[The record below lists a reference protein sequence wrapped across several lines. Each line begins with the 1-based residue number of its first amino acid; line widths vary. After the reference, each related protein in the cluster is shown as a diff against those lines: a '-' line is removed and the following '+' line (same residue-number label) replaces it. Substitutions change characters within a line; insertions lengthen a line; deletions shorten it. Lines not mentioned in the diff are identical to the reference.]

1 MYKRINS
8 KGSRM
13 AIAKPPQP
21 GRLAPRTRNP
31 LPLNIKTLTCVA
43 LIVVFCAVRPAPAV
57 ADPSPGG
64 SNLNPFGNLSCGCGP
79 SAPTDGATRKQQ
91 IRRGMRQGLSGA
103 GHD

>member
-1 MYKRINS
+1 
-8 KGSRM
+8 M

-21 GRLAPRTRNP
+21 GRPSLVARTPLAF
-31 LPLNIKTLTCVA
+31 NIKTLTCVA

-64 SNLNPFGNLSCGCGP
+64 SNLNPFGNLSCSCGP

-91 IRRGMRQGLSGA
+91 IRRGMRQGLSGRRR
-103 GHD
+103 D